1 MARILLGTATLA
13 PGGGIAQVSRVSAQI
28 LRDAGHQ
35 VRIISYLDADA
46 PSGNSAADGSKLRFV
61 AAIQRAAI
69 QADLCL
75 YDSAGLARAH
85 PCWLKRPSVIWM
97 HGTEVWDAL
106 KPPALRALHR
116 ARRAIVVSQNTLS
129 RHEALHGPLP
139 HARICPLATETD
151 EPAPA
156 IDRENGPLNVLI
168 VGRIDAAENYKG
180 HDALIEAWPAVI
192 AAVPDAHLVV
202 AGGGSGVPVLRSL
215 AAASPAAASIDIR
228 GFVADADLAALWRDA
243 SIFAMPSRGEGFGL
257 VYIEAMRQGLPVIAS
272 IHDGAKEVNIND
284 ETGFNVDLDR
294 PGELAQRLITLL
306 SDPALRR
313 RMGEAGR
320 QRWHAHY
327 RPSRLR
333 SRFLPLIEDLLQP

>member
-28 LRDAGHQ
+28 LRDAGHN
-35 VRIISYLDADA
+35 VTIISYLDHEA
-46 PSGNSAADGSKLRFV
+46 PPGKIASGGSKLRFV
-61 AAIQRAAI
+61 AATHRAAM

-85 PCWLKRPSVIWM
+85 PRWLKRPSVIWM
-97 HGTEVWDAL
+97 HGTEVWEAM

-116 ARRAIVVSQNTLS
+116 ASRALVVSQNTLS
-129 RHEALHGPLP
+129 RHEALHGLLP

-151 EPAPA
+151 EPAPSGN
-156 IDRENGPLNVLI
+156 RETNPPSVLI

-180 HDALIEAWPAVI
+180 HDALIAAWPTVI
-192 AAVPDAHLVV
+192 AAVPDARLVI
-202 AGGGSGVPVLRSL
+202 AGGGSGVPALRSL
-215 AAASPAAASIDIR
+215 AEASPAAKAIDIH
-228 GFVADADLAALWRDA
+228 GFVADAELAALWRDA
-243 SIFAMPSRGEGFGL
+243 AIFAMPSRGEGFGL

-272 IHDGAKEVNIND
+272 IHDGAREVNVD
-284 ETGFNVDLDR
+284 GETGFNVDLDR
-294 PGELAQRLITLL
+294 PGELAGRLIVLL
-306 SDPALRR
+306 SDPALRQ

-320 QRWHAHY
+320 QRWHDHY
-327 RPSRLR
+327 RLSRLR